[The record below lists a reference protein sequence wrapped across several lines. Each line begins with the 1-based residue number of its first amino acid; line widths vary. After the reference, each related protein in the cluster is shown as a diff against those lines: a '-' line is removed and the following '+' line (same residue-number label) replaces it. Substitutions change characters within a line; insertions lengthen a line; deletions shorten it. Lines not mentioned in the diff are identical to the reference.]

1 MKLFTEYPEKEEQKY
16 YEILAAKAKVK
27 MDKLYGNQ
35 EQAKRDTH
43 AKTHAAVKGTLEIF
57 NFDEDKIKRELAQRT
72 QLTEAELKGISL
84 KQGLLAEAKS
94 YPVWLRFAN
103 GRTSVE
109 PDYVNDGRSMSVK
122 VMGVVGERLPQSHEL
137 HTQDIIVQNCPRFPV
152 KTIKYY
158 YSFFNAT
165 LESEQAVLWW
175 LLTHPQQFLA
185 LRETISRSPKSLLT
199 ERYWSMSAYALG
211 LKPDFDPSQP
221 GRVPVDYPVVI
232 KYAFTP
238 VYCQS
243 PHQTIPYQSRPGMP
257 KLPFISP
264 AKSLGLDENQPD
276 NYYRNEL
283 IQNLAQPD
291 AHYCWDFGI
300 QFQINPK
307 MSIDDVTITWGEEE
321 SPFWTVGRL
330 SVQHQLINFEKQKDF
345 GENLRFSSWNGL
357 AVHRPVGAI
366 NRLRAR
372 VYPIVAEYRHQKQG
386 LHYQEPTG
394 AEEFK

>member
-1 MKLFTEYPEKEEQKY
+1 MKLFTEYPEKEEQNY
-16 YEILAAKAKVK
+16 YERLAEKAKIQ

-43 AKTHAAVKGTLEIF
+43 AKTHAAVKGTLEILD
-57 NFDEDKIKRELAQRT
+57 FDEDQIKRELAQQT
-72 QLTEAELKGISL
+72 QLTDEQLKGISL
-84 KQGLLAEAKS
+84 KQGLLAEARS

-103 GRTSVE
+103 GRTTVE
-109 PDYVNDGRSMSVK
+109 QDYVNDTRSMSVK

-137 HTQDIIVQNCPRFPV
+137 HTQDIIVQNATIFFI
-152 KTIKYY
+152 KTIKDYY
-158 YSFFNAT
+158 GFFAAVV
-165 LESEQAVLWW
+165 ESQKAALWW
-175 LLTHPQQFLA
+175 LLTHPQQFLS
-185 LRETISRSPKSLLT
+185 LRQVTSRTPKSLLT
-199 ERYWSMSAYALG
+199 EKYWSGSAYSLG

-221 GRVPVDYPVVI
+221 GRTPVDYPVVV

-238 VYCQS
+238 VFDQP
-243 PHQTIPYQSRPGMP
+243 PHQTLPDQSRPGMP

-283 IQNLAQPD
+283 IQNLAKPD
-291 AHYCWDFGI
+291 AHYCWNFGI
-300 QFQINPK
+300 QFQIHPQ
-307 MSIDDVTITWGEEE
+307 MSIDDVTISWREEE

-330 SVQHQLINFEKQKDF
+330 SVHHQLINFEKQKDF
-345 GENLRFSSWNGL
+345 AENLRFSPWNGL
-357 AVHRPVGAI
+357 AVHRPIGAL
-366 NRLRAR
+366 NRLRAI

-394 AEEFK
+394 EERFE